1 MSSRFLPRR
10 GPQIETPLDSFNQAD
25 HPTPQH
31 TCLHS
36 VHRLK
41 KHSLHHLTASRTEQV
56 ITRTPSSQMHSFPA
70 KAWAHFAPVSTNA
83 LGSCIIAI
91 ARTHTHARARARARD
106 AALDAKALLARI
118 NRVCLSAATEFVSEK
133 RRVPASPSER
143 TVGQLGGVPAREP
156 ARPPPLAHSWIPE
169 SGPAG

>member
-1 MSSRFLPRR
+1 MLAFSSQAEKTLTPPPHSLTHRTSYHSHSVLTNAFLPREGLGALCPR
-10 GPQIETPLDSFNQAD
+10 FYKCFRI
-25 HPTPQH
+25 
-31 TCLHS
+31 
-36 VHRLK
+36 
-41 KHSLHHLTASRTEQV
+41 LHHSNRA
-56 ITRTPSSQMHSFPA
+56 
-70 KAWAHFAPVSTNA
+70 
-83 LGSCIIAI
+83 
-91 ARTHTHARARARARD
+91 HTHARARARARARD